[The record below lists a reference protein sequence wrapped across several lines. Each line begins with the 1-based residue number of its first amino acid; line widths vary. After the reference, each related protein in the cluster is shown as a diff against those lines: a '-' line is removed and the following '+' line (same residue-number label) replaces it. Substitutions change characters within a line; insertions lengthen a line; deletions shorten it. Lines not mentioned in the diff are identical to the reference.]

1 MYKICIIF
9 QFLRYNAWLP
19 HWHVLH
25 ILGIKACGCT
35 CLQVNKPYLPVAS
48 GAFSMSTGITIVTA
62 SLLMVSWQ
70 AWSFMFW
77 LYWQFDRLWTVWKLK
92 NYALSNFL
100 FQFGR
105 TQTRTF
111 SISLLRNKL
120 KLHFQI
126 CTYFTFC
133 KLCWRLFLSGW
144 IFQFCKQLMFKLTQ
158 LSSSRVPVVVYIIY
172 AFQNFLTSIFLVL
185 FYRVLL
191 WESFLNHHHFLLHF

>member
-9 QFLRYNAWLP
+9 QFLRYNAWSP
-19 HWHVLH
+19 HWNALH
-25 ILGIKACGCT
+25 ILGIKACCCT
-35 CLQVNKPYLPVAS
+35 CLQVNKPDLPVAS

-62 SLLMVSWQ
+62 SLLMVSWE

-77 LYWQFDRLWTVWKLK
+77 LYWQIDYWTVWKLQ

-111 SISLLRNKL
+111 SISVLRYKL

-133 KLCWRLFLSGW
+133 KLRWRLFLSGW
-144 IFQFCKQLMFKLTQ
+144 IFQFSKQLMFKLTQ
-158 LSSSRVPVVVYIIY
+158 LSSSRIPVV
-172 AFQNFLTSIFLVL
+172 
-185 FYRVLL
+185 
-191 WESFLNHHHFLLHF
+191 